1 MTEGPLDEA
10 KRKIRVEQ
18 VVRDFLMI
26 LDQHHL
32 TLEEGMVA
40 WNMLGFTMFQEAFPE
55 ATHDEVQQR
64 MQSFSQQLFES
75 RRR

>member
-1 MTEGPLDEA
+1 MSERPLDEA
-10 KRKIRVEQ
+10 KRRIKVEQ
-18 VVRDFLMI
+18 VVRDFFMI

-40 WNMLGFTMFQEAFPE
+40 WNMLGITMFQEAYPE
-55 ATHDEVQQR
+55 ASHEQIQQQ
-64 MQSFSQQLFES
+64 MQGFSQQLFES

>member
-1 MTEGPLDEA
+1 MSERPLDEA
-10 KRKIRVEQ
+10 KRRIKVEQ
-18 VVRDFLMI
+18 VVRDFFMI

-40 WNMLGFTMFQEAFPE
+40 WNMLGFTMFQEACPE
-55 ATHDEVQQR
+55 ASHDQIQQQ
-64 MQSFSQQLFES
+64 MLDFSQQLFES

>member
-1 MTEGPLDEA
+1 MSERPLDEA
-10 KRKIRVEQ
+10 KRRIKVEQ
-18 VVRDFLMI
+18 VVRDFFMV

-40 WNMLGFTMFQEAFPE
+40 WNMLGFAMFQEAYPE
-55 ATHDEVQQR
+55 ASHDQIQQQ
-64 MQSFSQQLFES
+64 MLGFSQQLFES

>member
-1 MTEGPLDEA
+1 MSEKPLDEA
-10 KRKIRVEQ
+10 KRKIKVEQ
-18 VVRDFLMI
+18 VVRDFFMV

-40 WNMLGFTMFQEAFPE
+40 WNMLGFAMFQEAEPDASHEQIQKQMLGFL
-55 ATHDEVQQR
+55 
-64 MQSFSQQLFES
+64 QQLFES

>member
-1 MTEGPLDEA
+1 VSEQPLDEA
-10 KRKIRVEQ
+10 KRRIKVEQ
-18 VVRDFLMI
+18 VVRDFFMV

-40 WNMLGFTMFQEAFPE
+40 WNMLGFTMFQEAYPE
-55 ATHDEVQQR
+55 ASHDQIQQQ
-64 MQSFSQQLFES
+64 MLGFSQQLFES

>member
-1 MTEGPLDEA
+1 
-10 KRKIRVEQ
+10 
-18 VVRDFLMI
+18 MI

-40 WNMLGFTMFQEAFPE
+40 WNMLGFTMFQEAYPE
-55 ATHDEVQQR
+55 ASHDQIQQQ
-64 MQSFSQQLFES
+64 MLGFSQQLFES